1 MCLKKLYVLEQLEL
15 IFVIFGAQ
23 YPENHSFLS
32 IGSKHTLT
40 PSYILSGGQ
49 DPDPSRIYAPVCTS
63 QSVSH
68 FSQSLQQT
76 VTVTFSDSK
85 EDLSLLAI
93 YLDAWNAKRS

>member
-40 PSYILSGGQ
+40 PPTYCQGVKIQTPPGSMPLFV
-49 DPDPSRIYAPVCTS
+49 PVS
-63 QSVSH
+63 QSVTSANL
-68 FSQSLQQT
+68 FSR
-76 VTVTFSDSK
+76 
-85 EDLSLLAI
+85 LSL
-93 YLDAWNAKRS
+93 